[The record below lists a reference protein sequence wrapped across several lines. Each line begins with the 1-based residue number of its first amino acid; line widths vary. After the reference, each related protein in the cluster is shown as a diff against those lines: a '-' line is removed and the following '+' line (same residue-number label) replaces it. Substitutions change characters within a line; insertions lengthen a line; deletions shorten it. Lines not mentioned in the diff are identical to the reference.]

1 MKRRAVAL
9 GISLLLL
16 GLVPSLASA
25 STFTVDQKNLTLDHV
40 MPLGAYI
47 DAQTFKAGL
56 YGPMD
61 SVELFL
67 APTANTSV
75 YVTLQGTTGSP
86 AVPDG
91 TILASKTLG
100 LTSTGGSG
108 EWVRFSFS
116 TSAIVIPGHVY
127 AIGFTPSDHA
137 YAYGSKAD
145 DYANGRALTFYAGS
159 WVSPSALPPTS
170 RSLIADWSF
179 ATNVG
184 LAAATPTPTH
194 APTHTP
200 THRPTTRPTPTHA
213 STATAT
219 PVASATPT
227 PTTTATASSTADV
240 AGATGGAG
248 GATQNPGSGSGSGS
262 GSGGSTMPLLP
273 ILIVVIVGLLLLG
286 GLAFL
291 LMRRRRNQPTA

>member
-1 MKRRAVAL
+1 MKRRAIAL

-25 STFTVDQKNLTLDHV
+25 STFTLDQSNNNFDH
-40 MPLGAYI
+40 LIQTSNI
-47 DAQTFKAGL
+47 DAQTFTAGR
-56 YGPMD
+56 YGPLD
-61 SVELFL
+61 SIELYL
-67 APTANTSV
+67 SPSPHGTV
-75 YVTLQGTTGSP
+75 GVTIQGTTGNAASG
-86 AVPDG
+86 VPNG
-91 TILASKTLG
+91 TVLASKTLG
-100 LTSTGGSG
+100 IPASPSG
-108 EWVRFSFS
+108 NWFRFSFPVEPIL
-116 TSAIVIPGHVY
+116 TVGHVY
-127 AIGFTPSDHA
+127 AIVILPTDNVSLW
-137 YAYGSKAD
+137 GSKLD
-145 DYANGRALTFYAGS
+145 DYPGRGRALVFSGGS
-159 WVSPSALPPTS
+159 WISPFGMVAVT
-170 RSLIADWSF
+170 DWAF
-179 ATNVG
+179 KTNMG
-184 LAAATPTPTH
+184 LAAATPT
-194 APTHTP
+194 PTHTP

-227 PTTTATASSTADV
+227 PTTAATASSTADV

-262 GSGGSTMPLLP
+262 GGSTMPPLP